1 MLLNVILWNL
11 KEFNNLDITV
21 LIYDMNRPAAL
32 SGEFIVGF
40 SSVPCKYKV
49 EERNRIF
56 DTNSNVQFFKTKTV
70 VGGSSEILN
79 LIWGKS
85 VTNRE
90 DNFIN
95 IDSSLIWFFNDVF

>member
-11 KEFNNLDITV
+11 KEINNLDITV

-49 EERNRIF
+49 VERNRVF
-56 DTNSNVQFFKTKTV
+56 DTNSNVEFFKIQLNL
-70 VGGSSEILN
+70 ILN

-85 VTNRE
+85 VKWSQTE
-90 DNFIN
+90 KTT
-95 IDSSLIWFFNDVF
+95 L